1 MTLPKSCLTRFVQSA
16 WDAIMAPSNFTSSN
30 VGYCRHWP
38 LQLSKL
44 PYRRCR
50 AGRKVQQHR
59 QRKVFPISVANSRVY
74 NKILHFQVQESER
87 SHVQIHHKSPI
98 LDPLNLV
105 PIVCTCEP
113 EQQQPTTQF
122 NSKLALWNCRSII
135 SKASGIC
142 DAVLSEKLDILVLTE
157 TWLNSDTQDKP
168 VIADI
173 TNNLPDHNFILV
185 LRYRDMVV
193 VAELVL
199 CSVKDTT

>member
-1 MTLPKSCLTRFVQSA
+1 M
-16 WDAIMAPSNFTSSN
+16 
-30 VGYCRHWP
+30 
-38 LQLSKL
+38 
-44 PYRRCR
+44 
-50 AGRKVQQHR
+50 
-59 QRKVFPISVANSRVY
+59 
-74 NKILHFQVQESER
+74 
-87 SHVQIHHKSPI
+87 QIHHKSPI
-98 LDPLNLV
+98 HDPLNLV

-122 NSKLALWNCRSII
+122 NSQLALWNCRSII

-157 TWLNSDTQDKP
+157 MWLNGDTRDKL

-185 LRYRDMVV
+185 PRYRDMVM